1 MIDTEQIVLTTDSTS
16 AGSLLRQARINKG
29 MHIATL
35 ASSIKVPQ
43 RKLELLESDQWDQ
56 LPDMAF
62 ARALAQTVCRTLKVD
77 TAAVMALLPTAR
89 AHRIEQLGEGLN
101 APFRERAGQAD
112 PPTWAWLRHPAVVA
126 ACLMLLAAVALYM
139 TPPHWLSLP
148 AWLVN
153 SESALQGSGPTSD
166 APSLVTE
173 TLPATLP
180 GAIPDIERLVSTP
193 LTTQSTL
200 PDPNTPLELRVT
212 APSWVEVTDG
222 RGKTVFGQMVQPN
235 EPVFLG
241 GTLPLRV
248 KIGNVAVTE
257 VRFRGQRIDLTTST
271 RENVARIELN

>member
-35 ASSIKVPQ
+35 ASAIKVPQ

-62 ARALAQTVCRTLKVD
+62 ARALAQTICRTLKVD
-77 TAAVMALLPTAR
+77 AAAVMALLPTAQ

-101 APFRERAGQAD
+101 TPFRERAGQSG
-112 PPTWAWLRHPAVVA
+112 PPPGAWLRHPAVVG
-126 ACLMLLAAVALYM
+126 ACLMLLAAVALYAM
-139 TPPHWLSLP
+139 PSQWLTMP
-148 AWLVN
+148 AWLGL
-153 SESALQGSGPTSD
+153 SEPASTEGSPTSD

-173 TLPATLP
+173 TLAPTSSSAM
-180 GAIPDIERLVSTP
+180 PDAERLVSTP
-193 LTTQSTL
+193 LTPPAAL
-200 PDPNTPLELRVT
+200 PDPNTPLELRTT

-222 RGKTVFGQMVQPN
+222 RGKSVFGKLVQPN

-241 GTLPLRV
+241 GLLPLRV
-248 KIGNVAVTE
+248 KVGNVAGTE
-257 VRFRGQRIDLTTST
+257 IRFRGHRIDLTSST
-271 RENVARIELN
+271 KENVARIELN